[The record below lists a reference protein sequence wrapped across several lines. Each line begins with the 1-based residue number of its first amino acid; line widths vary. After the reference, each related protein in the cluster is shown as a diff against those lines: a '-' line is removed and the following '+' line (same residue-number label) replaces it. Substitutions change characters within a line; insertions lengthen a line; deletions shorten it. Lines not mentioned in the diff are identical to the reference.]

1 MDRFQ
6 TTEEWMAQAYRYE
19 LDKPSNDPAISSHV
33 GAKRFAWNYMLDLI
47 NEQLRAR
54 EQFRIIA
61 QRQGASYDEAAAFAE
76 RVCAIPYLTEL
87 NEKRKKEHEAKI
99 AEGKRKPGKYQ
110 PVSEWCPW
118 SADAMLYVWNRVK
131 DEVAPWW
138 KENSKECYSSAFKGL
153 ARAFKNYF
161 ASKDGKRRG
170 APVGW
175 PKYKKRSG
183 RQSVGFT
190 TGSIAILDRHH
201 VRLPVIG
208 ACRVKEPTD
217 KLRSKIKAG
226 DARILRATLV
236 DEGGKT
242 YVSFGTLVRREV
254 KTPSLIND
262 FFCQVQGHDVGISKL
277 ITSSDGSVVE
287 NPRAAKQIKKK
298 ISRYQRRM
306 DRQHRVA
313 SPKCY
318 NPDGTHIS
326 GTCHWKD
333 RSKRA
338 RENQTRLQKAHA
350 HAAHIRKDTI
360 HKASYH
366 AATTNAVNI
375 VEDLKVEQMG
385 RKGHGKRAF
394 NRVQHD
400 ATLAEFHRQLSY
412 KHSWY
417 GSLLWLAAWWY
428 ASSKTC
434 SNCRTKR
441 TRLSRSTRIF
451 RCDSCGLEIDRDLN
465 AAKNLQALAEL
476 ACMCILAQISTGTLV
491 DWSKIPVRPYGWEP
505 DKNTRSSR
513 GCARAGGH
521 KTKGGDK
528 ESTRS
533 KDLGTCPYLR
543 DEEAVSF
550 NREAPRPEDV
560 GV

>member
-6 TTEEWMAQAYRYE
+6 ITEEWIAQAYRFE
-19 LDKPSNDPAISSHV
+19 LDMSSNDPALSSHT
-33 GAKRFAWNYMLDLI
+33 GAKRFSWNYMLDLI

-61 QRQGASYDEAAAFAE
+61 QRQGASYDEAISFAE
-76 RVCAIPYLTEL
+76 KACAIPYLVEM
-87 NEKRKKEHEAKI
+87 NEKHKKDYEAKI
-99 AEGKRKPGKYQ
+99 AAGKRKPSEYH
-110 PVSEWCPW
+110 PVSKWCPW
-118 SADAMLYVWNRVK
+118 SMESMRYIWNRVK

-138 KENSKECYSSAFKGL
+138 KENSKECYSSAFEGL

-161 ASKDGKRRG
+161 ASKDGKRKG

-190 TGSIAILDRHH
+190 TGGIDILDRHH

-208 ACRVKEPTD
+208 AHRVKESTD
-217 KLRSKIKAG
+217 KLRLKIMAG

-236 DEGGKT
+236 GEGGKT

-254 KTPSLIND
+254 KTTNPTND
-262 FFCQVQGHDVGISKL
+262 FPCQVKGHDVGITKL
-277 ITSSDGSVVE
+277 ITSSDSSVVE
-287 NPRAAKQIKKK
+287 NPRAAKQVKKK

-333 RSKRA
+333 RSIRA
-338 RENQTRLQKAHA
+338 RENQTRLQKSYARA
-350 HAAHIRKDTI
+350 VRIRKDTI

-366 AATTNAVNI
+366 AATTNAVNV

-400 ATLAEFHRQLSY
+400 ATLAEFHRQLAY

-417 GSLLWLAAWWY
+417 GSQLWLAAWWY
-428 ASSKTC
+428 GSSKTC
-434 SNCRTKR
+434 SKCKTKKVN
-441 TRLSRSTRIF
+441 LSRSARIF
-451 RCDSCGLEIDRDLN
+451 CCDNCGLKIDRDLN
-465 AAKNLQALAEL
+465 AAKNLQALVEL

-491 DWSKIPVRPYGWEP
+491 DWSEIPVRPFGWEL
-505 DKNTRSSR
+505 DRNTRSSR
-513 GCARAGGH
+513 GCARAGGR
-521 KTKGGDK
+521 KTKGGERK
-528 ESTRS
+528 TARS
-533 KDLGTCPYLR
+533 DLQN
-543 DEEAVSF
+543 EAVTAF
-550 NREAPRPEDV
+550 DREAAILV
-560 GV
+560 GVGG

>member
-6 TTEEWMAQAYRYE
+6 ITEEWIAQAYRFE
-19 LDKPSNDPAISSHV
+19 LDMSSIDPAISSHT
-33 GAKRFAWNYMLDLI
+33 GAKRFSWNYMLDLI

-61 QRQGASYDEAAAFAE
+61 ILQGASHDEAISFAE
-76 RVCAIPYLTEL
+76 KACAIPYLVEM
-87 NEKRKKEHEAKI
+87 NEKHKKDHEAKI
-99 AEGKRKPGKYQ
+99 AAGKRKSSEYIY
-110 PVSEWCPW
+110 VSKWCPW
-118 SADAMLYVWNRVK
+118 SMEAMRYIWNRIK

-138 KENSKECYSSAFKGL
+138 KENSKECYSSAFEGL

-161 ASKDGKRRG
+161 DYRDGKRKG

-190 TGSIAILDRHH
+190 TGGIDILDRHH

-208 ACRVKEPTD
+208 AHRVKESTD
-217 KLRSKIKAG
+217 KLRLKIMAG

-242 YVSFGTLVRREV
+242 YVSFGVLVRREV
-254 KTPSLIND
+254 KITNPTND
-262 FFCQVQGHDVGISKL
+262 FPCQVSGHDVGITKL

-287 NPRAAKQIKKK
+287 NPRAAKQVKKK

-333 RSKRA
+333 RSIRA
-338 RENQTRLQKAHA
+338 RENQTRLQKSYAR
-350 HAAHIRKDTI
+350 AARIRKDTI

-366 AATTNAVNI
+366 AATTNAVNV

-394 NRVQHD
+394 NRAQHD
-400 ATLAEFHRQLSY
+400 ATMAEYRRELGY

-417 GSLLWLAAWWY
+417 GSQLWLAAWWY
-428 ASSKTC
+428 GSSKTC
-434 SNCRTKR
+434 SKCKTKKVN
-441 TRLSRSTRIF
+441 LSRSARIF
-451 RCDSCGLEIDRDLN
+451 YCDNCGLTIDRDLN

-476 ACMCILAQISTGTLV
+476 ACMCILAQISTGTPV
-491 DWSKIPVRPYGWEP
+491 DWSKIPVRPFGWEP

-513 GCARAGGH
+513 GCARAGGK
-521 KTKGGDK
+521 KTKGGERK
-528 ESTRS
+528 TARS
-533 KDLGTCPYLR
+533 DLQN
-543 DEEAVSF
+543 EAVTAF
-550 NREAPRPEDV
+550 DREAALTLIEV
-560 GV
+560 GG